1 MNFDLNQIS
10 NAAAAATRS
19 ADSTESTESGE
30 MSLPKAI
37 AGALG
42 GAIAAGLLY
51 GIVGHFVAEFS
62 YLAVLIGSAS
72 GLMAVRLGGKASPV
86 AGGIAAVAS
95 LGMVLAAK
103 LLVGAPEGSS
113 WIAYHTTL
121 FDIIFCYVANPVAA
135 FMAGGTGAGR
145 GLLRR
150 LPF

>member
-1 MNFDLNQIS
+1 MNFDLNQLS

-19 ADSTESTESGE
+19 DESDSQAELN
-30 MSLPKAI
+30 LPKAI
-37 AGALG
+37 AGALA
-42 GAIAAGLLY
+42 GAVAAGILY
-51 GIVGHFVAEFS
+51 GVVGRFVAEFS

-86 AGGIAAVAS
+86 AGGIAAAAS

-103 LLVGAPEGSS
+103 ILVGAPEGTS
-113 WIAYHTTL
+113 WIAYHTTM

-135 FMAGGTGAGR
+135 FVAGGTGAGR